1 MSERFSPLLHRLAA
15 LALLLIAV
23 GAVILLI
30 GLPLINYFN
39 GLRAEIAQQRELLAR
54 FEAFAANKDAA
65 RSLAERSEAA
75 MRSGIFLAGD
85 TDALRAANLQ
95 AVITGI
101 AQTQGARLSSARA
114 LPVEDRGGL
123 HFIGVQAELET
134 GIRQL
139 QSMILALESHRPY
152 LFVQSLQAAPIAG
165 RRTDS
170 EALKIRLGIVGVA
183 ATAGEA
189 KP

>member
-15 LALLLIAV
+15 LGLLFFAV
-23 GAVILLI
+23 GILVMLI
-30 GLPLINYFN
+30 GLPLINHFD
-39 GLRAEIAQQRELLAR
+39 GLRAEIAAQRELLAR

-85 TDALRAANLQ
+85 TDPLRAANLQ
-95 AVITGI
+95 AVITDI

-114 LPVEDRGGL
+114 LPVEDRDGL

-134 GIRQL
+134 GIQQL
-139 QSMILALESHRPY
+139 QNIILALESHRPY
-152 LFVQSLQAAPIAG
+152 LFVQSLQVAPVAG
-165 RRTDS
+165 RRPDTD
-170 EALKIRLGIVGVA
+170 ALKIRFGIVGVA
-183 ATAGEA
+183 ARAEEV